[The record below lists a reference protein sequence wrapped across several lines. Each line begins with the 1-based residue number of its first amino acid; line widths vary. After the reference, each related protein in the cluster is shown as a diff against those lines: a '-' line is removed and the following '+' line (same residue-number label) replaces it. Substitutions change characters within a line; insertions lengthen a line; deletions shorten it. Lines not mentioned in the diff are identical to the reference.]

1 MRQQEFRR
9 RKRKPRKSA
18 RSEIVFGARDWTR
31 TSSPAKALAPEA
43 SASTNFATRATESRE
58 IVNAHNL
65 LGLCQ
70 TVIIPVFFFPLPWL
84 PAVRGALCRTLQT
97 AGESKDCL
105 RDIRHSSQVQP
116 ESSPS
121 TTKQRCELQ
130 SRPDSCS
137 EGVRLPSSKSVRNQP
152 NRRLRAL
159 FL

>member
-1 MRQQEFRR
+1 MITPNSLQI
-9 RKRKPRKSA
+9 RKTSYIDEVLGI
-18 RSEIVFGARDWTR
+18 RSGARDWTR
-31 TSSPAKALAPEA
+31 TSTPAKALAPEA

-70 TVIIPVFFFPLPWL
+70 TVIIPVFFLPLPWL

-121 TTKQRCELQ
+121 TTKQRCEFSHARIVVLKVFDYLLQ
-130 SRPDSCS
+130 SQS
-137 EGVRLPSSKSVRNQP
+137 GINQIVD
-152 NRRLRAL
+152 
-159 FL
+159 